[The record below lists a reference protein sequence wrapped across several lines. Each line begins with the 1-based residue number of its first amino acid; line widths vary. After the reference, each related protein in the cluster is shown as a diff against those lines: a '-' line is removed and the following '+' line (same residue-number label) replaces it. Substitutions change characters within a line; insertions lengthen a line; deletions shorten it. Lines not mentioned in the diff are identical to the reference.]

1 MNTDTYRGMWRAVP
15 GYLGYLVPELIFAV
29 AVPSALISLLAT
41 GVALVIVYVGFAIL
55 LFSLVFARAM
65 GTLEIRRLA
74 AASHV
79 AITPPT
85 WATIPGASLWQRAR
99 AVITSRDYWR
109 YVLYWLISLP
119 LGVVTWSLTIAWLSS
134 AIAFLAYIP
143 ISFGWSDGTMNSPT
157 DLIRPAMWLT
167 APLGFA
173 FYAVVSTLAI
183 VSMPYVTKGLMHLH
197 SVIGRALLSRSS
209 SDVLH
214 EAVEGISRARNA
226 AVSAEGRALRKLERD
241 IHDGPQQ
248 LLLRLQMDLDA
259 VERRLGDDDEAA
271 ELVREAK
278 ERSRETLN
286 ELRRLSKGIAPPL
299 LQDRGLLAAVEEL
312 AHRNTIPTTVEWG
325 GGTSEVEGAALF
337 AGLDPAIAQNA
348 YFVVSEL
355 YANAIKHSHARTIRT
370 FLQIRSL
377 PSRGRELL
385 LRIDDDG
392 VGGAVVVPGSGL
404 AGLDE
409 RLHGLGGT
417 LSISSP
423 AGGPTSM
430 IGIIPCF

>member
-1 MNTDTYRGMWRAVP
+1 
-15 GYLGYLVPELIFAV
+15 
-29 AVPSALISLLAT
+29 
-41 GVALVIVYVGFAIL
+41 
-55 LFSLVFARAM
+55 
-65 GTLEIRRLA
+65 
-74 AASHV
+74 
-79 AITPPT
+79 
-85 WATIPGASLWQRAR
+85 
-99 AVITSRDYWR
+99 
-109 YVLYWLISLP
+109 
-119 LGVVTWSLTIAWLSS
+119 
-134 AIAFLAYIP
+134 
-143 ISFGWSDGTMNSPT
+143 
-157 DLIRPAMWLT
+157 
-167 APLGFA
+167 
-173 FYAVVSTLAI
+173 
-183 VSMPYVTKGLMHLH
+183 MPYVTKGLMHLH

-259 VERRLGDDDEAA
+259 VERRLGDDEEAA

-325 GGTSEVEGAALF
+325 GGASEAEGAALF

-377 PSRGRELL
+377 PSQGRELL